1 MKDRANKKL
10 SFKRQP
16 LQNPLVSII
25 VPIYNVEKYLSE
37 CLESLVGQ
45 SYANLDIILI
55 DDGSSDKS
63 LEIALNY
70 ASRDERIFVVAK
82 QNGGLS
88 SARNFGLEFIKDT
101 NLRAFFEDKISRKIS
116 DKFKQNEKALN
127 DSENLSEFSDK
138 KSLNLSKNDR
148 ENEISQKNST
158 QNAENSHFKSLVQT
172 HSFEKRGKFINESE
186 IRSHFRQISSHFV
199 KSDLCDINEIIIQ
212 NLPNDAFV
220 VFVDSDDYLRA
231 DCIELCVNKMQ
242 ENACELVVYG
252 YEEFIENESKFK
264 QGKNLSKLTKSCYD
278 SGLSLLLE
286 NKFIDFHFAWQG
298 LFRATLLNRYAI
310 RFTHGIYHEDH
321 DFGTLLFAV
330 AGKVRYINENLLF

>member
-1 MKDRANKKL
+1 M
-10 SFKRQP
+10 
-16 LQNPLVSII
+16 
-25 VPIYNVEKYLSE
+25 
-37 CLESLVGQ
+37 
-45 SYANLDIILI
+45 
-55 DDGSSDKS
+55 
-63 LEIALNY
+63 
-70 ASRDERIFVVAK
+70 
-82 QNGGLS
+82 
-88 SARNFGLEFIKDT
+88 
-101 NLRAFFEDKISRKIS
+101 
-116 DKFKQNEKALN
+116 
-127 DSENLSEFSDK
+127 
-138 KSLNLSKNDR
+138 
-148 ENEISQKNST
+148 
-158 QNAENSHFKSLVQT
+158 
-172 HSFEKRGKFINESE
+172 
-186 IRSHFRQISSHFV
+186 

-286 NKFIDFHFAWQG
+286 NKFTDFHFAWQG